1 VLLVHEATRPSAL
14 VREVKERSVEV
25 SRVSVTGMEL
35 AGLPMEVSRT
45 WHVMGGLVGVDI
57 AEWADWADWAGLGE
71 VLRWDDRAEMRWVAV
86 VEGGM
91 RVRLGF
97 AGRFVG
103 DVIS

>member
-14 VREVKERSVEV
+14 VREVKERGVEV
-25 SRVSVTGMEL
+25 SRVRVTGMEL

-45 WHVMGGLVGVDI
+45 WHVMGGLFGVGI
-57 AEWADWADWAGLGE
+57 AEWADWAGLGE